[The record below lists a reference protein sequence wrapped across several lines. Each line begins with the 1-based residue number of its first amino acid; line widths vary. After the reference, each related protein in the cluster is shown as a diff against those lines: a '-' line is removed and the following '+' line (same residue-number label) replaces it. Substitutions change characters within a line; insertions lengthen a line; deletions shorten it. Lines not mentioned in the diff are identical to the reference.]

1 LKLFSLPY
9 RAQKAKEASSG
20 KGRSGTRRVV
30 SKAAGQIFNRWEN
43 KWGFLPGEILKRIF
57 QVRDA
62 HKIIKAAQKRS

>member
-1 LKLFSLPY
+1 
-9 RAQKAKEASSG
+9 
-20 KGRSGTRRVV
+20 VV